1 MRRRTFLTVAVL
13 STIGV
18 PARAATRGGTLV
30 FGRQTDCIYLD
41 PVHTAQ
47 NADIWVSLNL
57 YDTLTQPTDDG
68 KNVTP
73 GLASSWQVSQD
84 GTAMTFKLRPN
95 LKFADGS
102 PLTVEDVKWSLER
115 AADKATGGEFQFL
128 LASIAGVDTQGD
140 DTVILH
146 LKHPDPTMLQA
157 LATFNAGIVPSKL
170 IMAEP
175 GATLDDKSKSFAQHP
190 VGSGPFT
197 LKSWN
202 RNSEMVMTRNP
213 YYWKQGA
220 DGKPLPYLDNVR
232 YVIIPDD
239 ATRILK
245 LKAGEVDVAEF
256 IPYSRV
262 AELKSNSRLNM
273 VLFPAAQVNYFTI
286 NNRPTL
292 KDGTKNP
299 LNDVRVRQALN
310 HATDKQALIQVVTYG
325 IGTPEQSFMPMS
337 TPLSYGTGPLYP
349 YDLTKAK
356 ALLGQS
362 DWAHGFDITLFTIAG
377 NADDVAKATALQ
389 QMWAP
394 LGVRLKVEQMESAT
408 RLARYNAADFQMLTS
423 LWTNDIND
431 PNEITSLFC
440 YYPTIQNRHSGWDD
454 PVIDK
459 LFVDSQQELDP
470 VKRAAQYKEIQE
482 RYFAAAP
489 IIFGFEVPYPVA
501 MAKKVKDFVQI
512 PLGNNLFAGTY
523 LKS

>member
-1 MRRRTFLTVAVL
+1 MRRRTFLTVTLL
-13 STIGV
+13 STMAL
-18 PARAATRGGTLV
+18 PAGAATRGGTLV
-30 FGRQTDCIYLD
+30 YGRQTDCIYLD

-68 KNVTP
+68 RNVVP
-73 GLASSWQVSQD
+73 GLATSWETSQD
-84 GTAMTFKLRPN
+84 GKAMTFKLRPN
-95 LKFADGS
+95 LRFADGS
-102 PLTVEDVKWSLER
+102 PLTVDDVKWSLDR
-115 AADKATGGEFQFL
+115 AAGKETGGQFRFL
-128 LASIAGVDTQGD
+128 LASIDGVETQGT
-140 DTVILH
+140 DTVILR
-146 LKHPDPTMLQA
+146 LRHPDPTMLQA

-197 LKSWN
+197 MKSWS

-213 YYWKQGA
+213 HYWKLGS
-220 DGKPLPYLDNVR
+220 DGQPLPHLDNVR

-245 LKAGEVDVAEF
+245 LKAGEIDAAEF

-262 AELKSNSRLNM
+262 AELKADPRLNM
-273 VLFPAAQVNYFTI
+273 VLFPAAQVHYFTM

-292 KDGTKNP
+292 KDGSKNP
-299 LNDVRVRQALN
+299 LSDQLVRQALN
-310 HATDKQALIQVVTYG
+310 YATDKQALIQVVTYG

-337 TPLSYGTGPLYP
+337 TPLSYGNGPLYA
-349 YDLTKAK
+349 YDLKKAK
-356 ALLGQS
+356 ELLAQS
-362 DWAHGFDITLFTIAG
+362 DWAHGFEVNLYTIAG
-377 NADDVAKATALQ
+377 NVDDVAKATALQ

-394 LGVRLKVEQMESAT
+394 LGARLRVQQMESAT
-408 RLARYNAADFQMLTS
+408 RLAHYNAADFQMLTS

-440 YYPTIQNRHSGWDD
+440 YYSTIQNRHSGWDD
-454 PVIDK
+454 PVMDQ
-459 LFVDSQQELDP
+459 LFLDSQQELDP
-470 VKRAAQYKEIQE
+470 TKRAAQYKEIQE
-482 RYFAAAP
+482 RYFVRAP
-489 IIFGFEVPYPVA
+489 IIFGYEIPYPVA

-512 PLGNNLFAGTY
+512 PLGNNLFVGTY
-523 LKS
+523 LSP